1 MKKIK
6 IFLGLFIILL
16 GTCGCNKK
24 DNETE
29 TANIYTTIY
38 PLTYVMEKLYGE
50 NNTIASIYPNGVD
63 LNDYN
68 LTDKQIKEYSKAN
81 MFVYIG
87 LGNELN
93 VAKSFLNN
101 NKKLEIIDATYGLNY
116 NNKIEELWIAPNNF
130 LMLVKNI
137 KASLNE
143 YIDNE
148 YQLNYIEEQYNEIY
162 KDISWMDADLRSI
175 AKDAKENNNNV
186 IIASSKV
193 FDYLNN
199 YGFEVISLENITNN
213 EKQDI
218 KTKFKNG
225 KYNSILKLDTE
236 KENEFIIELKEYGA
250 KVININSMITNS
262 DPASDYKTIQYE
274 NINKIREI
282 FQS

>member
-1 MKKIK
+1 MKKVK
-6 IFLGLFIILL
+6 IFFSLLIVLL
-16 GTCGCNKK
+16 GVCGCNKN
-24 DNETE
+24 DNETK

-68 LTDKQIKEYSKAN
+68 LTDKQIKEYSQAN

-93 VAKSFLNN
+93 IAKSFLNN

-186 IIASSKV
+186 IISSSKV

>member
-1 MKKIK
+1 MKKVK
-6 IFLGLFIILL
+6 IFFSLLIVLL
-16 GTCGCNKK
+16 GVCGCNKN
-24 DNETE
+24 DNETK

-50 NNTIASIYPNGVD
+50 NNTIASIYPSGVD
-63 LNDYN
+63 LNDYK
-68 LTDKQIKEYSKAN
+68 LTDKQIKEYSQAN

-186 IIASSKV
+186 IISSSKV

-225 KYNSILKLDTE
+225 KYTSILKLDTE

>member
-1 MKKIK
+1 MKKVK
-6 IFLGLFIILL
+6 IFFSLLIVLL
-16 GTCGCNKK
+16 GVCGCNKN
-24 DNETE
+24 DNETK

-63 LNDYN
+63 LNDYK
-68 LTDKQIKEYSKAN
+68 LTDKQIKEYSQAN

-186 IIASSKV
+186 IISSSKV

-225 KYNSILKLDTE
+225 KYTSILKLDTE

>member
-1 MKKIK
+1 MKKVK
-6 IFLGLFIILL
+6 IFFSLLIVLL
-16 GTCGCNKK
+16 GVCGCNKN
-24 DNETE
+24 DNETK

-50 NNTIASIYPNGVD
+50 NNTIASIYPHGVD

-68 LTDKQIKEYSKAN
+68 LTDKQIKEYSQAN

-93 VAKSFLNN
+93 IAKSFLNN

-186 IIASSKV
+186 IISSSKV

-225 KYNSILKLDTE
+225 KYTSILKLDTE

>member
-1 MKKIK
+1 MKKVK
-6 IFLGLFIILL
+6 IFFSLLIILL
-16 GTCGCNKK
+16 GVCGCNKN
-24 DNETE
+24 DNETK

-68 LTDKQIKEYSKAN
+68 LTDKQIKEYSQAN

-93 VAKSFLNN
+93 IAKSFLNN

-186 IIASSKV
+186 IISSSKV

-225 KYNSILKLDTE
+225 KYTSILKLDTE